1 MLATLCIGVTGTV
14 SAYVFIFF
22 MPIFAKRHLGMPVA
36 DVNLITFIGTAVL
49 LVCCPLAGHL
59 SDKYGRKAVL
69 LPGIVAYGIVG
80 YFLFHHF
87 VMAPSFA
94 SLLLAQV
101 VISFFM
107 SFIWGP
113 TPRSE
118 EHTSELQSL
127 MRNSYA
133 VFCLKKK
140 KNNSKYI

>member
-1 MLATLCIGVTGTV
+1 MTLFVFSRRRRHTRCALVTGVQTC
-14 SAYVFIFF
+14 AL
-22 MPIFAKRHLGMPVA
+22 PI
-36 DVNLITFIGTAVL
+36 
-49 LVCCPLAGHL
+49 CHL

-113 TPRSE
+113 TPIVFTEVFPVGVRS
-118 EHTSELQSL
+118 TGASVTYNL
-127 MRNSYA
+127 A
-133 VFCLKKK
+133 VLLFGGLAPFF
-140 KNNSKYI
+140 NTWLEIGRAHV

>member
-1 MLATLCIGVTGTV
+1 
-14 SAYVFIFF
+14 
-22 MPIFAKRHLGMPVA
+22 MPLA
-36 DVNLITFIGTAVL
+36 DVNLSTFIGTAVL
-49 LVCCPLAGHL
+49 FVCCPLAGHL

-113 TPRSE
+113 TPIVFTEVFPVGVRS
-118 EHTSELQSL
+118 TGASVTYTDRKSTRL
-127 MRNSYA
+127 NS
-133 VFCLKKK
+133 
-140 KNNSKYI
+140 SH